1 MDQRADA
8 IGVDYDLDEDGSGAV
23 DYDGLLLSKE
33 IEDRRFVYVPHTEY
47 LQNCL
52 VPGYFACVIFT
63 TGWERSRVQFSKR
76 IFTKQRCKAKKMECP
91 FLGR

>member
-8 IGVDYDLDEDGSGAV
+8 IGVAYDLDEDDSGAV

-33 IEDRRFVYVPHTEY
+33 IEDGRFVYVPHTEY

-63 TGWERSRVQFSKR
+63 TGWERRMVQAAKRMYSKYR
-76 IFTKQRCKAKKMECP
+76 HEAK
-91 FLGR
+91 